1 LKKANI
7 LFLSLFTFV
16 GCSIKDK
23 TNEDNQSII
32 IDFENI
38 ETTQEKDFFELFQL
52 DTLIELEF
60 KEDFYLSDLYRVVV
74 AEDVFYA
81 LDPNFGNLIRF
92 TSDGKIL
99 NRISEKGD
107 GPEEMPEVVDFAYD
121 RENDEL
127 ILASYSA
134 LKISRFKPT
143 GEFVSS
149 IRAKEQMDQLAFSS
163 SNLALSMTYYN
174 SLYRN
179 LALISAK
186 GDTLKTFFPFPKDVF
201 PIMLKFISGHLTSS
215 IESGFLFSEPASSK
229 IYALDSEGGIYSKYQ
244 FLARD
249 EFWPEENKHFLN
261 DFFQKLTTGE
271 LSFLSRFYEETDQY
285 LFFNIN
291 KKKTGL
297 RPQIVDP
304 RIGYYDPLDKV
315 VRFSK
320 SDESLLWIK
329 GPIAAEGDKFYAWI
343 SKSKLNDLALEN
355 SFWRKSLLEYPNLLI
370 NDSGDYDTPV
380 LVRFK
385 VAD

>member
-1 LKKANI
+1 M
-7 LFLSLFTFV
+7 SLFTFV

-23 TNEDNQSII
+23 TNEDNLSII

-60 KEDFYLSDLYRVVV
+60 KEDFYLGDLYRVVV
-74 AEDVFYA
+74 AEDVIYA
-81 LDPNFGNLIRF
+81 LDLNFGNLIRF
-92 TSDGKIL
+92 TREGKVL
-99 NRISEKGD
+99 NRIGEKGE
-107 GPEEMPEVVDFAYD
+107 GPEEMPEIVDFAYD

-134 LKISRFKPT
+134 MRISRFKPT

-149 IRAKEQMDQLAFSS
+149 IRAQEQMDQMAFSS

-179 LALISAK
+179 LALISTK
-186 GDTLKTFFPFPKDVF
+186 GDTIKTFFPFPKDVF

-229 IYALDSEGGIYSKYQ
+229 IYALDSEAGIYSKYQ
-244 FLARD
+244 FLAKD
-249 EFWPEENKHFLN
+249 EFWPEEDKHLLN
-261 DFFQKLTTGE
+261 DFFQKLSTGE
-271 LSFLSRFYEETDQY
+271 LSFLSRFYEETNQY

-291 KKKTGL
+291 KKKSGL

-304 RIGYYDPLDKV
+304 RIGYYDPLDKAV
-315 VRFSK
+315 KFSK

-329 GPIAAEGDKFYAWI
+329 GPIAAEGDKFYVWI

-355 SFWRKSLLEYPNLLI
+355 SFWEKSLLEYPNLLI
-370 NDSGDYDTPV
+370 KNTGDYDTPV
-380 LVRFK
+380 LIRIK
-385 VAD
+385 VVI